1 MKPCQTSYFLFL
13 LCCFLLLE
21 KLLGKKKG
29 KCGWDESVRGERSR
43 REGHTATALTGK
55 LAKREQNM
63 PTKKGFQH
71 IIGHSM
77 VPLFCCMT
85 VFTKTSKFLS
95 SSLHKCIS
103 SLVKALKRSS
113 KPFRP
118 GKKVRISKLPHTLKI
133 NTHAGTCS
141 AHTHTQTVSEPFGP

>member
-1 MKPCQTSYFLFL
+1 MLKSNDALSNILLSVFALLFSASW
-13 LCCFLLLE
+13 
-21 KLLGKKKG
+21 KKKKA
-29 KCGWDESVRGERSR
+29 KCRWDESVRGEHSR

-63 PTKKGFQH
+63 PTKEGFQH

-118 GKKVRISKLPHTLKI
+118 GKKLVSPNCHTHLRS
-133 NTHAGTCS
+133 THMQCT
-141 AHTHTQTVSEPFGP
+141 HTHTKTVSEPFGP